1 MGGAV
6 ELRPSVRSYSFD
18 NAQFSALR
26 DKVGSGCLDPKANR
40 LSRPP
45 ETLTAPPTD
54 LRPTAVGADATRARL
69 TPKGEQAIKD
79 GKVAILVLNG
89 GMATRFGGGA
99 KGIVPV
105 VPGHDDVSFLAIK
118 LAEIKQR
125 AEALGGSIPVVLM
138 HSFAT
143 EGPSEAHLE
152 AIGWG
157 GIPEADRYA
166 FSQSIMP
173 RVLPDGTPLQDLPE
187 AADLPPTALYS
198 APGHGDTLG
207 RLRGSGV
214 LGKLRE
220 RGVEHIL
227 VSNVDNVGASLDPF
241 VLGAHIE
248 RSEQGAG
255 ISVEVVRRIEGDAGG
270 CIAQLPS
277 NGRPAI
283 IEGFRLPE
291 GTDLAD
297 YPHFNTNTL
306 WLSASAVD
314 MDIPL
319 TWFAV
324 RKKIDWPEGGQA
336 LTDGKLEVVQFERL
350 IGQGT
355 EFVQSA
361 YLDVDRDRRF
371 LPIKTRDDLAAAAG
385 DMERFAKEAGLL

>member
-1 MGGAV
+1 MAGAV

-40 LSRPP
+40 LAHAPTP
-45 ETLTAPPTD
+45 LTQAPTD
-54 LRPTAVGADATRARL
+54 LRPTAPSADAARARL
-69 TPKGEQAIKD
+69 TPIGEAAVRA
-79 GKVAILVLNG
+79 GKVAVLVLNG

-125 AEALGGSIPVVLM
+125 AAALGGSIPVVLM

-143 EGPSEAHLE
+143 QAPSQAHLE
-152 AIGWG
+152 TIGWG
-157 GIPEADRYA
+157 GIAPSDR
-166 FSQSIMP
+166 FSFAQSIMP

-187 AADLPPTALYS
+187 AADLPPTDLYS

-207 RLRGSGV
+207 RFRRSGV
-214 LGKLRE
+214 LGELRE

-248 RSEQGAG
+248 RTDQGAG
-255 ISVEVVRRIEGDAGG
+255 ISVEVVQRIEGDAGG

-291 GTDLAD
+291 GTDLSD

-306 WLSASAVD
+306 WLCAAAVD

-324 RKKIDWPEGGQA
+324 RKSIDWPEGGRA
-336 LTDGKLEVVQFERL
+336 LKDGQLQVVQFERL
-350 IGQGT
+350 IGQAT
-355 EFVQSA
+355 EFIESA

-371 LPIKTRDDLAAAAG
+371 LPIKTREDLAAAAG
-385 DMERFAKEAGLL
+385 DMESFAKAAGLV